1 MYQYV
6 KVNAEQAVKNW
17 SGRLS
22 EATGVKDANKLR
34 TMSILA
40 ETKMAIDGPVNLSE
54 KKLMEAYG
62 VSTTGNILGMG
73 PVAWGSDPGTGVGA
87 SQGAWHRPDY
97 KAGSGDLP
105 SMIMG
110 MAMNVAAYCVGFDLV
125 TTIAVDMPS
134 AFFQFLDSV
143 YAGGSLETE
152 EGEHP
157 IYVQFSAKEIAG
169 KFYETNKFTYG
180 ENIFLCG
187 EDNGAIAGRYMGIS
201 FVTGAMIL
209 KIEST
214 GTVDGTSVYT
224 ADNAVNIA
232 TIIANNANKM
242 TLFHG
247 KNGSTLNPEAK
258 IALTKV
264 HADLVSA
271 IREHIQGFSNSDG
284 ITKQPMSRAKTEK
297 GTRNKLNLRLWS
309 KTTEMK
315 GREIEADITKV
326 QLRDLRAYGV
336 DGMAQLYKA
345 AQNQLIQDIN
355 DEIIDRL
362 AALGVKNHA
371 QLLAAQG
378 MNLNLFVGPAG
389 EASFPFTSF
398 GVKFEDPT
406 GVDRSAEFGDIVNGE
421 SNSAA
426 ENQGT
431 RQRRIYSRILAASS
445 MISVVGRYGK
455 GDVAVVGPQLS
466 AALQDCQGF
475 VPYPI
480 ENTLGRSSDLH
491 MIGTIGQ
498 IKVYENPKWTWN
510 DTRVI
515 VNYRGTEETPGLKV
529 LAYDLAS
536 SVEIIAESTM
546 APKISV
552 LSRYDIIDAGFF
564 PETQTLTFACHT
576 SYNQNQW
583 I

>member
-6 KVNAEQAVKNW
+6 KVNAEHAVKNW

-22 EATGVKDANKLR
+22 EATGVRDAQKLR

-87 SQGAWHRPDY
+87 QQGAWHRPDY

-143 YAGGSLETE
+143 YAGGSIDGES
-152 EGEHP
+152 GEHP
-157 IYVQFSAKEIAG
+157 IYVQFAAKEIAG
-169 KFYETNKFTYG
+169 KFYQTNKFTYG
-180 ENIFLCG
+180 ENLFLVG
-187 EDNGAIAGRYMGIS
+187 ADNGAIAGRYMGTS

-214 GTVDGTSVYT
+214 GQAADTAYT
-224 ADNAVNIA
+224 ADNLINIA
-232 TIIANNANKM
+232 TIINN
-242 TLFHG
+242 
-247 KNGSTLNPEAK
+247 NGDAMSLYRGTSATVINTATN
-258 IALTKV
+258 IALTEVKP
-264 HADLVSA
+264 DLVSS
-271 IREHIQGFSNSDG
+271 IREHIQGFSNNDG
-284 ITKQPMSRAKTEK
+284 ITKDPMSRAQTEK

-309 KTTEMK
+309 KTCEMK

-336 DGMAQLYKA
+336 DGLAQLYKA

-355 DEIIDRL
+355 DEIIERL

-378 MNLNLFVGPAG
+378 MNLNLFVAPAS
-389 EASFPFTSF
+389 EASKAFTAF
-398 GVKFEDPT
+398 GVKFVDPT
-406 GVDRSAEFGDIVNGE
+406 GADRAPEFGDIVNGE

-475 VPYPI
+475 TPYPM

-498 IKVYENPKWTWN
+498 IKVYENPKWNWN
-510 DTRVI
+510 DTRVV
-515 VNYRGTEETPGLKV
+515 VNYRGTEETPGLKM

-536 SVEIIAESTM
+536 SVEIISETTM

-552 LSRYDIIDAGFF
+552 LSRYDLIDAGFF
-564 PETQTLTFACHT
+564 PETQTITFACNT
-576 SYNQNQW
+576 SYNGGSW